1 MARREPDALARSE
14 PMSQFSLV
22 LRIHQQEG
30 IPTGTRTI
38 MSMATTVDER
48 AARPAATHV
57 REHTSLLAAAE
68 KRLLIWLAERMP
80 SWVTSDRLT
89 ALGLV
94 SMIGTGL
101 AFAAAPAAPGALLLV
116 PCFLA
121 MNWFGDSLDGTV
133 ARVRRQQRPRYGYY
147 LDHVVDLANST
158 LLFSGMAC
166 SGLMHP
172 SVALAVLAG
181 YLILCAESFLAAHA
195 VGIFRLSFSGFGPT
209 ELRIVLSIGALVAI
223 TRPVVSPFGLGDIRL
238 FDLGGIIAAAGMG
251 VVFLVSSVRNG
262 VALAHEEPLP
272 RRVR

>member
-1 MARREPDALARSE
+1 V
-14 PMSQFSLV
+14 SQFSLV

-30 IPTGTRTI
+30 IPAGTRTF
-38 MSMATTVDER
+38 MSIATTVDER
-48 AARPAATHV
+48 AARPAPTHV

-68 KRLLIWLAERMP
+68 KRVLIWLAERMP

-89 ALGLV
+89 ALGLL

-101 AFAAAPAAPGALLLV
+101 AFAAAPAANDALLLV

-121 MNWFGDSLDGTV
+121 MNWFGDSLDGTL

-147 LDHVVDLANST
+147 VDHVVDLANAT
-158 LLFSGMAC
+158 LLFGGMAC

-195 VGIFRLSFSGFGPT
+195 VGIFRLSFAGFGPT

-251 VVFLVSSVRNG
+251 VVFLVSSIRNG

-272 RRVR
+272 RSVR

>member
-1 MARREPDALARSE
+1 
-14 PMSQFSLV
+14 MSQFSLV
-22 LRIHQQEG
+22 LRIQQQEG
-30 IPTGTRTI
+30 IPTGIRTT

-57 REHTSLLAAAE
+57 REHTSVLAAAE
-68 KRLLIWLAERMP
+68 RRLLIWLAERMP

-101 AFAAAPAAPGALLLV
+101 AFAFAPAAPGALLLV

-121 MNWFGDSLDGTV
+121 MNWFGDSLDGTL

-147 LDHVVDLANST
+147 LDHVVDLANAT
-158 LLFSGMAC
+158 LLFAGMAC

-238 FDLGGIIAAAGMG
+238 FDLGGIISAAGMG
-251 VVFLVSSVRNG
+251 VVFLVSSIRNG

-272 RRVR
+272 RSVR

>member
-1 MARREPDALARSE
+1 M
-14 PMSQFSLV
+14 
-22 LRIHQQEG
+22 G
-30 IPTGTRTI
+30 
-38 MSMATTVDER
+38 MATTVDEHPGH
-48 AARPAATHV
+48 AAAAHV
-57 REHTSLLAAAE
+57 REHTSLLAATE
-68 KRLLIWLAERMP
+68 KRVLIWLAERMP
-80 SWVTSDRLT
+80 GWVTSDHLT

-101 AFAAAPAAPGALLLV
+101 AFAAASAEPAALALV

-121 MNWFGDSLDGTV
+121 LNWFGDSLDGTL

-158 LLFSGMAC
+158 LLFAGMAC

-172 SVALAVLAG
+172 AVALAVLAG

-223 TRPVVSPFGLGDIRL
+223 TRPVVSPFGLGDVRL

-251 VVFLVSSVRNG
+251 VVFLVSSIRNG
-262 VALAHEEPLP
+262 VALAQVEPLP

>member
-1 MARREPDALARSE
+1 MA
-14 PMSQFSLV
+14 
-22 LRIHQQEG
+22 I
-30 IPTGTRTI
+30 
-38 MSMATTVDER
+38 ATTIDDRSAR
-48 AARPAATHV
+48 AAAAHV
-57 REHTSLLAAAE
+57 REHTSVLAAAE
-68 KRLLIWLAERMP
+68 KRVLIWLAERMP
-80 SWVTSDRLT
+80 GFVTSDHLT

-94 SMIGTGL
+94 AMIGAGL
-101 AFAAAPAAPGALLLV
+101 AFAAASRSPGALLLV
-116 PCFLA
+116 PGCLA
-121 MNWFGDSLDGTV
+121 VNWFGDSLDGTL

-158 LLFSGMAC
+158 VLFAGMAT

-209 ELRIVLSIGALVAI
+209 ELRIVLAIGAVVAV

-238 FDLGGIIAAAGMG
+238 FDLGGIVAAAGMT
-251 VVFLVSSVRNG
+251 VVFLVSAIRNG

-272 RRVR
+272 RRGR